1 MTHSAPRST
10 PARAHFL
17 LALLVLLNILNI
29 VDRNLISSFGPQ
41 IIQDL
46 TLSDTQFGL
55 LTGLI
60 FVFFYAVM
68 GLFVGRLADT
78 KHRPRLITAGLV
90 LWSALTM
97 ISGAAKSFL
106 HIASARLFIGVGEA
120 CLTPAS
126 MSMLADTY
134 PTEKRGMAAS
144 LYYLGVPLGAGASFI
159 IAGELGPEI
168 GWRNCF
174 YILGAIGLILAP
186 VVYFLKDPERG
197 SVEKTVQHTEL
208 EPSNLRGSLS
218 EVYAIAKTSP
228 ALAWTMIGSVF
239 MQLPV
244 GSAQFAQIWL
254 VRERGFDAAEIAT
267 TYGQLFIVIGVI
279 GSLFGGI
286 ASDWYQQRFNGGRV
300 RFLAIFMLVVLPF
313 LVGYRLSEPGSDVF
327 YIGMG
332 AGFLAL
338 TVFYGP
344 AFSTIQ
350 DLTPPRLRGVTTAVL
365 LLFMNLIGLGLG
377 AVTAG
382 VLSDA
387 FQALGVAEPLTW
399 SLICIDLLGLFTI
412 VSFFIASIYW
422 ARQNNS
428 ENIDKLSGV

>member
-1 MTHSAPRST
+1 MTPTANRPT

-17 LALLVLLNILNI
+17 LVLLIFLNILNI

-41 IIQDL
+41 ISEDL
-46 TLSDTQFGL
+46 NLSDTQFGL

-97 ISGAAKSFL
+97 VSGAAKSFL

-126 MSMLADTY
+126 MSMLADSY
-134 PTEKRGMAAS
+134 PSEKRGMAAG

-159 IAGELGPEI
+159 IAGVMGPQI

-174 YILGAIGLILAP
+174 YILGAIGLVMAP
-186 VVYFLKDPERG
+186 IIFFMRDPERG
-197 SVEKTVQHTEL
+197 SLEKTQQNSEL
-208 EPSNLRGSLS
+208 DPSNLKESLK
-218 EVYAIAKTSP
+218 EVYAIAKKSP

-267 TYGQLFIVIGVI
+267 TYGQMFIVIGVI
-279 GSLFGGI
+279 GSLIGGI

-300 RFLAIFMLVVLPF
+300 RFLAIFMVVVLPF
-313 LVGYRLSEPGSDVF
+313 MVGYRISEPGSDLF
-327 YIGMG
+327 YVGMG
-332 AGFLAL
+332 AGFLVL
-338 TVFYGP
+338 TVFFGP

-365 LLFMNLIGLGLG
+365 LLVMNLIGIGLG
-377 AVTAG
+377 AVIAG
-382 VLSDA
+382 LLSDL
-387 FQALGVAEPLTW
+387 FSTMGVTDPLTW

-412 VSFFIASIYW
+412 VSFFIASIHW
-422 ARQNNS
+422 TRQNNS
-428 ENIDKLSGV
+428 QNIDKLSN

>member
-1 MTHSAPRST
+1 MPHFAT
-10 PARAHFL
+10 PPSPVRARFL
-17 LALLVLLNILNI
+17 LVLLILLNILNI

-41 IIQDL
+41 ISQDL
-46 TLSDTQFGL
+46 SLSDTQFGL

-97 ISGAAKSFL
+97 VSGAAKSFL
-106 HIASARLFIGVGEA
+106 HIACARLFIGVGEA

-134 PTEKRGMAAS
+134 PSEKRGMAAS

-186 VVYFLKDPERG
+186 IVFFLRDPERG
-197 SVEKTVQHTEL
+197 SAEKTVQSTGL
-208 EPSNLRGSLS
+208 EPSNLRQSLQ
-218 EVYAIAKTSP
+218 EVYAIAKKSP

-267 TYGQLFIVIGVI
+267 TYGQLFIVVGVL

-286 ASDWYQQRFNGGRV
+286 ASDWYQQHFKGGRV
-300 RFLAIFMLVVLPF
+300 RFLAIFMLIVLPF

-338 TVFYGP
+338 TVFFGP

-350 DLTPPRLRGVTTAVL
+350 DLTPPHLRGVTTAIL

-377 AVTAG
+377 AVIAG
-382 VLSDA
+382 VLSDL
-387 FQALGVAEPLTW
+387 FQTMGLAEPLTW

-428 ENIDKLSGV
+428 ENIDKLSSV